1 MLRQVAGVF
10 AVMSQKNREG
20 VTLKNKTEICHC
32 EGKNN
37 RVGFGAEISSAANE
51 PRKIVNLF
59 PVMVSNERN
68 QPRIQNQVS
77 IRIYLT
83 VKGSSYQP

>member
-1 MLRQVAGVF
+1 MLRQIAGVF
-10 AVMSQKNREG
+10 AVMSQKNWEG
-20 VTLKNKTEICHC
+20 VTLNYSIEICHG

-37 RVGFGAEISSAANE
+37 RVGFGAEISFAANE

-68 QPRIQNQVS
+68 QRRIQNQVS
-77 IRIYLT
+77 IRIN
-83 VKGSSYQP
+83 S

>member
-20 VTLKNKTEICHC
+20 VTLNYNTEICHG
-32 EGKNN
+32 EGNNN

-59 PVMVSNERN
+59 PVIVSNKRN
-68 QPRIQNQVS
+68 LRRIQ
-77 IRIYLT
+77 IKPGLHA
-83 VKGSSYQP
+83 

>member
-1 MLRQVAGVF
+1 MLNY
-10 AVMSQKNREG
+10 S
-20 VTLKNKTEICHC
+20 TEICHG

-59 PVMVSNERN
+59 PVMVSRETKTSS
-68 QPRIQNQVS
+68 PSV
-77 IRIYLT
+77 LT

>member
-20 VTLKNKTEICHC
+20 VTLNYNTEICHG

-51 PRKIVNLF
+51 PRKFVNLF

-68 QPRIQNQVS
+68 QPRIRNQVS
-77 IRIYLT
+77 IRIN
-83 VKGSSYQP
+83 S

>member
-1 MLRQVAGVF
+1 MLRQIAGVF
-10 AVMSQKNREG
+10 AVMSQKNWEG
-20 VTLKNKTEICHC
+20 VTLNYSTEICHG

-37 RVGFGAEISSAANE
+37 RVGFGAEISFAANE

-77 IRIYLT
+77 IGIN
-83 VKGSSYQP
+83 S

>member
-1 MLRQVAGVF
+1 MLRPVAGVF

-20 VTLKNKTEICHC
+20 VMLNYNTEICHG
-32 EGKNN
+32 EKSNN
-37 RVGFGAEISSAANE
+37 GVGFGDEISSATNE

-68 QPRIQNQVS
+68 RPRIQ
-77 IRIYLT
+77 IKPGLH
-83 VKGSSYQP
+83 P